1 MKILKKIQKINYL
14 TLITNLLIGIGL
26 VWYGISD
33 GIILSIL
40 GGVYV
45 LSSLCNVYKEK
56 LLNDYNNQVV
66 DKVNPLVR
74 YELDDEDEYD
84 TEE

>member
-14 TLITNLLIGIGL
+14 TLVTNLLIGIGL

-33 GIILSIL
+33 NIILSIV

-45 LSSLCNVYKEK
+45 ISSLSKVYKDK
-56 LLNDYNNQVV
+56 LLDDYNNQVV
-66 DKVNPLVR
+66 NKVNPVVR
-74 YELDDEDEYD
+74 YELDDEDEFD
-84 TEE
+84 VNQ

>member
-14 TLITNLLIGIGL
+14 TLLMNLLIGIGL
-26 VWYGISD
+26 VWYGLSD
-33 GIILSIL
+33 GIVLSIL

-45 LSSLCNVYKEK
+45 LSTLCNVYKEK
-56 LLNDYNNQVV
+56 LLNDYNNKVV
-66 DKVNPLVR
+66 DTVNPMVR

-84 TEE
+84 V

>member
-14 TLITNLLIGIGL
+14 TLLTNLLISIGL
-26 VWYGISD
+26 VLYGISD
-33 GIILSIL
+33 SIILCVL
-40 GGVYV
+40 GIVYGI
-45 LSSLCNVYKEK
+45 SSLCNVYKEK

-66 DKVNPLVR
+66 DKVNPMVR

-84 TEE
+84 QQ

>member
-14 TLITNLLIGIGL
+14 TLLTNLLIGIGL
-26 VWYGISD
+26 VWYGLSD

-45 LSSLCNVYKEK
+45 LSTLCNVYKEK

-66 DKVNPLVR
+66 DSVNPLVR
-74 YELDDEDEYD
+74 YELDDEDEFD
-84 TEE
+84 E

>member
-33 GIILSIL
+33 NIILCVLGVVYSIST
-40 GGVYV
+40 
-45 LSSLCNVYKEK
+45 LSELYKEK
-56 LLNDYNNQVV
+56 LLNDYNNKVV
-66 DKVNPLVR
+66 GLVNPIVR
-74 YELDDEDEYD
+74 YELDDEDEFD
-84 TEE
+84 E

>member
-26 VWYGISD
+26 VWYGLSD
-33 GIILSIL
+33 GVILSIL
-40 GGVYV
+40 GIVYV
-45 LSSLCNVYKEK
+45 LSSLGLIYKEK

-66 DKVNPLVR
+66 
-74 YELDDEDEYD
+74 E
-84 TEE
+84 